1 MPSSN
6 PAGLLNYNVRT
17 HIRLNHEKKISR
29 PITKIITCESRP
41 ITISFCVADRHQ
53 SPPRKFY
60 YGAALNPT
68 NVASQLLSS
77 RHRTN
82 QHHERVRPFQPGASS
97 SYLQSSPVCCI
108 VQILGAALSGRT
120 RLGYQDKARNYQ
132 LRVQIHYGRTIR
144 SIVFTGENY
153 PNSIYQYCHGVP
165 MSIRGL
171 WQDSRYIGF
180 CEGSL

>member
-1 MPSSN
+1 MPSGCH
-6 PAGLLNYNVRT
+6 AWILIYNVRT
-17 HIRLNHEKKISR
+17 QICLPPRKKISR
-29 PITKIITCESRP
+29 LTSKITTWESRL
-41 ITISFCVADRHQ
+41 TSVWFCVADRHQ